1 MEQEKENQEG
11 NMKPIVVAVS
21 GYFDPLHVGHLD
33 LFGKAK
39 SLGDFLI
46 VIVNND
52 EQLKSKRKNE
62 EPFMCQE
69 DRVNLIDAIGFVDK
83 VVLSKDKDESV
94 CETLKSLKP
103 DVFAQGGDIDFERVP
118 EKYTCEE
125 LGIKMVQGL
134 GQKIRDFS
142 GKIIKLEE
150 IENKGANKCEDSKES
165 KSDLEENNE

>member
-1 MEQEKENQEG
+1 MEENKKEKNEL
-11 NMKPIVVAVS
+11 KPVVVAVS

-39 SLGDFLI
+39 SLGDFLV

-52 EQLKSKRKNE
+52 EQLKSKRENK

-83 VVLSKDKDESV
+83 VVLSEDKDESV
-94 CETLKSLKP
+94 CQTLKSLKP

-118 EKYTCEE
+118 EKRICEE
-125 LGIKMVQGL
+125 SGIKMVQGL
-134 GQKIRDFS
+134 GQKIRDSS
-142 GKIIKLEE
+142 GKIIKLED
-150 IENKGANKCEDSKES
+150 IENRGANKLEDLGER
-165 KSDLEENNE
+165 

>member
-1 MEQEKENQEG
+1 MEENTQEQKII
-11 NMKPIVVAVS
+11 KPVVVAVS

-52 EQLKSKRKNE
+52 EQLKSKRKNK
-62 EPFMCQE
+62 EPFMSQE

-83 VVLSKDKDESV
+83 VVLSEDKDESV

-118 EKYTCEE
+118 EKYICEE

-142 GKIIKLEE
+142 GKIIKLED
-150 IENKGANKCEDSKES
+150 IEKKGANKCEE
-165 KSDLEENNE
+165 LNENK